1 MKKILI
7 AIDYDPSAEKVAEAG
22 YALGMAMAADI
33 VLLHVIAE
41 PSYYSSMEFS
51 PIMGFT
57 GFADPHI
64 PQIVETELKKE
75 AMRFLDRSKEH
86 LGDGPIKTVVAEGA
100 FADTILKLAKDEGAD
115 IIVVGRHSRRGLG
128 KLLVGSVAEKILHHS
143 TIPLF
148 IIPN

>member
-22 YALGMAMAADI
+22 YTMGMAMAAEI
-33 VLLHVIAE
+33 ILLHVIAE
-41 PSYYSSMEFS
+41 PTYYSSMEFS

-64 PQIVETELKKE
+64 PEMVEAELKKE
-75 AMRFLDRSKEH
+75 ALRFLDQSKEH
-86 LGDGPIKTVVAEGA
+86 LGKGPIKTMVVEGTFAE
-100 FADTILKLAKDEGAD
+100 TILKVAKEEGAD
-115 IIVVGRHSRRGLG
+115 IIVMGRHSRRGLG
-128 KLLVGSVAEKILHHS
+128 KLLIGSVTEKVLHHS
-143 TIPLF
+143 TVPLF

>member
-64 PQIVETELKKE
+64 PEIVETELKKE
-75 AMRFLDRSKEH
+75 AMRFLARSKEH

>member
-22 YALGMAMAADI
+22 YALGMAMRAEI
-33 VLLHVIAE
+33 ILVHVIAE

-64 PQIVETELKKE
+64 PEIVESELKKE
-75 AMRFLDRSKEH
+75 ALRFLERSKTH
-86 LGDGPIKTVVAEGA
+86 LGDGPIKTMVAEGA
-100 FADTILKLAKDEGAD
+100 FADTILKVAKDEGAD

-128 KLLVGSVAEKILHHS
+128 KLLVGSVAEKVLHHS

-148 IIPN
+148 VIPN

>member
-1 MKKILI
+1 MKKVLI

-22 YALGMAMAADI
+22 YAMAMAMGANI
-33 VLLHVIAE
+33 ILLHVIAE

-64 PQIVETELKKE
+64 PELVETELKKE
-75 AMRFLDRSKEH
+75 ALRFLDQSKEH
-86 LGDGPIKTVVAEGA
+86 LGDGPIKTMVVEGA
-100 FADTILKLAKDEGAD
+100 FADSILKIAKDEDAD
-115 IIVVGRHSRRGLG
+115 IIVVGRRSHRGLG
-128 KLLVGSVAEKILHHS
+128 KLLMGSVAEKVLHHS
-143 TIPLF
+143 AVPLF

>member
-33 VLLHVIAE
+33 ILLHVIAE

-64 PQIVETELKKE
+64 PEIVETELKKE